1 MFIRTK
7 ESPNSPKKSVQ
18 IVASKREGNKVR
30 QKILRHVGVAE
41 DEDELRKLKD
51 LAEHI
56 KAKMLVEAR
65 GGATLFPVEELARQA
80 IEYRDWKD
88 NQKKLPIDDLRAGK
102 EIRRVTSGFHDVYG
116 SLYDEIGYHQ
126 ILKSKKNKAVNKILR
141 EVVLARIAEPQSK
154 RASSRY
160 LLTKFDSSIP
170 LQKIYRM
177 MDRLDDHTIKEIKDL
192 TYRNTRSMAPDKI
205 KVMFFD
211 CTTLY
216 FESTQE
222 NGLKK
227 PGYSK
232 DGKHQQDQVVLALM
246 VTDSGLPVGYEVFPG
261 NTWEGK
267 SFEPMLKEVNKQF
280 PDSET
285 VFVAD
290 SGMFSEHNLSELEEL
305 KKHYIIGA
313 RIRCL
318 PKEMKAKI
326 TDLSTYRE
334 LNHNKG
340 FKTNTFD
347 YKGRKLVVTWCY
359 ERAQT
364 DAKKRKKKVDKL
376 REKLKASDDPSKL
389 LEKHNLK
396 AFFTIEGESK
406 VSINEKQIAESAKWD
421 GLKGIITNTEDLST
435 SQILERYR
443 DLWQVEYSFRVTK
456 HDLKARP
463 IFHYTPRRIRAHLAI
478 SFMAYA
484 CVRYLEYR
492 LKKQKRVDLSPN
504 EIKLALEC
512 RQYTIF
518 EDQSTGNIYGIPS
531 TYTQKT
537 KVLYS
542 VMGQKLSQTPFLIS
556 KKKVRF

>member
-1 MFIRTK
+1 MFVRTK
-7 ESPNSPKKSVQ
+7 ESPNSPGRKSIQ
-18 IVASKREGNKVR
+18 IVVSKREGKKVR

-41 DEDELRKLKD
+41 NEDELKKLYD

-56 KAKMLVEAR
+56 KANMLIEAR
-65 GGATLFPVEELARQA
+65 GGASLFPAEELAKQA
-80 IEYRDWKD
+80 IEHRDWKK
-88 NQKKLPIDDLRAGK
+88 NQEKLPIDDLRAGK
-102 EIRRVTSGFHDVYG
+102 EIRRVISGFHDVYG

-126 ILKSKKNKAVNKILR
+126 ILKSKKNIAVNKILR
-141 EVVLARIAEPQSK
+141 EVVLARIAKPKSK
-154 RASSRY
+154 RESSRY
-160 LLTKFDSSIP
+160 LLNTFDVSIP

-177 MDRLDDHTIKEIKDL
+177 MDRLDDNTIKEMKDL
-192 TYRNTRSMAPDKI
+192 TYRNTRSMISNNI

-222 NGLKK
+222 NDLKK

-246 VTDSGLPVGYEVFPG
+246 VTDSGLPVGYEVFSG

-267 SFEPMLKEVNKQF
+267 SFEPMLEEVHKQF
-280 PDSET
+280 PDSKA

-290 SGMFSEHNLSELEEL
+290 SGMFSQHNLSELEKL
-305 KKHYIIGA
+305 GKHYIIGA
-313 RIRCL
+313 RIRCV
-318 PKEMKAKI
+318 PKDLKAKI
-326 TDLSTYRE
+326 TDLSAYQE

-340 FKTNTFD
+340 LKAKIFD
-347 YKGRKLVVTWCY
+347 HKGRKLVVTWCY

-364 DAKKRKKKVDKL
+364 DAKKRRKKVEKL
-376 REKLKASDDPSKL
+376 KEKLKASDDPSKL
-389 LEKHNLK
+389 LERHTLK
-396 AFFTIEGESK
+396 SFFTIEGDSK
-406 VSINEKQIAESAKWD
+406 VKINEVKIAESAKWD
-421 GLKGIITNTEDLST
+421 GLKGIITNTEDLSI
-435 SQILERYR
+435 SNILERYR
-443 DLWQVEYSFRVTK
+443 ELWQVEYSFRVTK

-463 IFHYTPRRIRAHLAI
+463 IFHYTPRRIKAHLAI
-478 SFMAYA
+478 SFMAYT

-492 LKKQKRVDLSPN
+492 LKTQKKVNLSPN

-512 RQYTIF
+512 RQHTVF
-518 EDQSTGNIYGIPS
+518 EDQSTGNVYGIPS
-531 TYTQKT
+531 TYTQNT

-556 KKKVRF
+556 KKES